1 MKSLLIAVTAALVGS
16 TLSFALVGHA
26 QSARTPAAVAFVS
39 ASRVLTDTVPGRGEA
54 SRLQTMQQQ
63 RARDLMA
70 KQQALDATRQELSKS
85 TDTTARFELQQ
96 KETQQRTELER
107 ATQQAQ
113 IDYQNLQRQINIELQ
128 QQLKAVLDDLMK
140 TQNYQLVLNSDSALL
155 WSVPDLDLTPAVVA
169 KMNGQ
174 P

>member
-1 MKSLLIAVTAALVGS
+1 MKSLLIAVTAALMGS

-26 QSARTPAAVAFVS
+26 QSVRTPASIAFVS
-39 ASRVLTDTVPGRGEA
+39 ASHVFTDTAAGRGHA

-63 RARDLMA
+63 RARDLLT
-70 KQQALDATRQELSKS
+70 KQQALNATRQELATS
-85 TDTTARFELQQ
+85 TDTTARIALQQ
-96 KETQQRTELER
+96 KETQQRTDLEQ

-113 IDYQNLQRQINIELQ
+113 IDYQNLQRQINSELQ

-140 TQNYQLVLNSDSALL
+140 TQNYQLVLNSDTALL